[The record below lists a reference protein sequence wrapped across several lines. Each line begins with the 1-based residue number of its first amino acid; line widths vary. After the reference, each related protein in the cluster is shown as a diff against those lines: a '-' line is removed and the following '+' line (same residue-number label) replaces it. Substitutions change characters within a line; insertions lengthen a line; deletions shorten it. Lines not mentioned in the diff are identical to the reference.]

1 MFSWIRDVS
10 IKTKIIVPL
19 VILILIPIILISYI
33 SFNLQKQL
41 TISLTKHDAEVTA
54 KTALSTLN
62 TMMLTHTIQNKSYRR
77 TLIKIYKR
85 IKGIK
90 GFQVIRGNLVNEE
103 FNKKFGP
110 GLKEEEPNSSFD
122 RKILSS
128 SVPITKEI
136 YKNEHHAYLMVG
148 IPFVA
153 KTNSRGINCLACHT
167 NAVNGDVLGGIKIIY
182 SLKALDAAQSYFI
195 KYSII
200 IALISIVLIIIVLY
214 LIIKN
219 AIINPTIKLSKAA
232 DNISKGNLEQEIP
245 HIRNDEIGK
254 LAKSF
259 GRMAISLKKAME
271 MLKEKQK

>member
-19 VILILIPIILISYI
+19 VVLILIPIILISYI

-62 TMMLTHTIQNKSYRR
+62 TMMLTHTIQNNSYRK

-103 FNKKFGP
+103 FDKKYGP
-110 GLKEEEPNSSFD
+110 GLKEEEPNSNFD
-122 RKILSS
+122 REILASPI
-128 SVPITKEI
+128 PITKEI
-136 YKNEHHAYLMVG
+136 YNNHHAYLMVG

-153 KTNSRGINCLACHT
+153 TTDSRGIDCLYCHT
-167 NAVNGDVLGGIKIIY
+167 DAVSGDVLGGIKIIY
-182 SLKALDAAQSYFI
+182 SLKALDATQSYFI

-200 IALISIVLIIIVLY
+200 IALISIILIIIVLY

-232 DNISKGNLEQEIP
+232 DNISKGDFKQEIP
-245 HIRNDEIGK
+245 HTRNDEIGK

-259 GRMAISLKKAME
+259 SRMEISLRKAIE

>member
-19 VILILIPIILISYI
+19 VVLILIPIILISYI

-90 GFQVIRGNLVNEE
+90 GFQIIRGNLVNEE
-103 FNKKFGP
+103 FDKKYGP
-110 GLKEEEPNSSFD
+110 GLKEEEPNSNFD
-122 RKILSS
+122 REILASP
-128 SVPITKEI
+128 VPITKEI
-136 YKNEHHAYLMVG
+136 YNNRHAYLMVG

-153 KTNSRGINCLACHT
+153 KTDSRGINCLACHT
-167 NAVNGDVLGGIKIIY
+167 DAVSGNVLGGIKIIY
-182 SLKALDAAQSYFI
+182 SLRALDAAQSYFI

-200 IALISIVLIIIVLY
+200 IALISIILIIIVLY
-214 LIIKN
+214 IIIKN

-232 DNISKGNLEQEIP
+232 DNISKGDFKQEIP
-245 HIRNDEIGK
+245 HTRNDEIGK

-259 GRMAISLKKAME
+259 SRMEISLKKAIE